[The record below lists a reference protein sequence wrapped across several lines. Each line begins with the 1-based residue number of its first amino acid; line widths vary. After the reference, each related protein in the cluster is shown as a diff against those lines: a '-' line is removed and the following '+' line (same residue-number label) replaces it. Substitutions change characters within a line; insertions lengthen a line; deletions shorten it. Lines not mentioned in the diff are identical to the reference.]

1 MIALPGSGADLAPEV
16 LARIEAGRA
25 AEMEGRREESRGH
38 YEAALHALR
47 SPVQA
52 RLAATII
59 RWIGRTHR
67 ADGNFDAVV
76 DCAEAALAIS
86 TLGDDAAGTAHALN
100 LLGGASQQRGELE
113 EAADLFRSAYHHAQ
127 GVGDYEL
134 IAMTQLNLGV
144 VANIQGNLHAARERY
159 AAALDGF
166 RAIGNE
172 SNVPFVLNNLG
183 MLYTDLGQW
192 EAAER
197 HYADAMEVCERTGNV
212 SARISIEVNRAE
224 LALARD
230 DFEGARQSCDAAFE
244 LIQRTGETRALGDLH
259 KHYGIL
265 HRDTGELW
273 RAENHLGRAAAIADE
288 RQDLLLAAET
298 AREQAELFWR
308 QQRNQ
313 DTLRALNRAYLWF
326 TQLRARREL
335 ADIDGRMATLEAMFL
350 EIVHRWGE
358 SIESA
363 DAYTQ
368 GHCMRVADYA
378 CALAEEAIRRRAAT
392 AGPEHPGSEGLREQ
406 TLLWFRMGALLHDVG
421 KLDVP
426 VAVLNKSGPLTAA
439 ERTIMERHPDAGV
452 ELLADIEFPWDIR
465 PMVRHHHERWT
476 GGGYPTGIAGAEIPL
491 SARILCIADVF
502 DALTSDRPYRRG
514 YSPAQALGIMG
525 GSMRDH
531 FDPELLKT
539 WVEICARLFPP
550 AAPPA
555 PAAVVAPVA
564 APARPPLA
572 TAV

>member
-1 MIALPGSGADLAPEV
+1 MTPLPGSGADLAPEV
-16 LARIEAGRA
+16 MGAIEAGRA
-25 AEMEGRREESRGH
+25 AEMGGRREEARTH

-67 ADGNFDAVV
+67 ADGSFDAVE

-86 TLGDDAAGTAHALN
+86 TAADDPAGTAHALN

-113 EAADLFRSAYHHAQ
+113 EAAELFRRAYQHAQ
-127 GVGDYEL
+127 PVGDYEL

-166 RAIGNE
+166 RAVGAE

-230 DFEGARQSCDAAFE
+230 DFDGARASCDAAFE

-265 HRDTGELW
+265 HRDTGDLW
-273 RAENHLGRAAAIADE
+273 RAENHLGRAATIADE

-313 DTLRALNRAYLWF
+313 ETLRALNRAYRWF
-326 TQLRARREL
+326 SQLRARREL

-350 EIVHRWGE
+350 KIVHRWGE

-378 CALAEEAIRRRAAT
+378 CALAEEAIRSRAAD
-392 AGPEHPGSEGLREQ
+392 PEHPGSEGLSEQ

-421 KLDVP
+421 KIDVP
-426 VAVLNKSGPLTAA
+426 VAVLNKSGALTPA
-439 ERTIMERHPDAGV
+439 ERAIMERHPDAGV
-452 ELLADIEFPWDIR
+452 ALLADIEFPWDIR

-476 GGGYPTGIAGAEIPL
+476 GGGYPTGTAGEAIPL

-514 YSPAQALGIMG
+514 FSPVQALEIMHG
-525 GSMRDH
+525 PMRGH
-531 FDPELLKT
+531 FDPELLAT
-539 WVEICARLFPP
+539 WTGICARLFPV
-550 AAPPA
+550 
-555 PAAVVAPVA
+555 AVPV
-564 APARPPLA
+564 PVRFQDSPVP
-572 TAV
+572 V

>member
-1 MIALPGSGADLAPEV
+1 MIAFESGGADLHPEV
-16 LARIEAGRA
+16 LERIEAGRT
-25 AEMEGRREESRGH
+25 AEMGGRRDEARDH

-47 SPVQA
+47 TPVQA

-67 ADGNFDAVV
+67 ADGTYDAVE

-86 TLGDDAAGTAHALN
+86 TACDDAAGTAHALN

-113 EAADLFRSAYHHAQ
+113 EAAELFRSAYQHAQ

-192 EAAER
+192 DAAEK
-197 HYADAMEVCERTGNV
+197 HYADAMEVCARTGNV

-224 LALARD
+224 LSLARD
-230 DFEGARQSCDAAFE
+230 DFEGARASCDAAFE

-313 DTLRALNRAYLWF
+313 DTLRALNRAYRWF

-378 CALAEEAIRRRAAT
+378 CALAEEVLHRRADHPDH
-392 AGPEHPGSEGLREQ
+392 AGAEGLNEQ

-426 VAVLNKSGPLTAA
+426 VAVLNKAGALTPA
-439 ERTIMERHPDAGV
+439 ERIIMERHPDAGV

-465 PMVRHHHERWT
+465 PMVRHHHERWS
-476 GGGYPTGIAGAEIPL
+476 GGGYPTGVAGEAIPL

-502 DALTSDRPYRRG
+502 DALTTDRPYRRG
-514 YSPAQALGIMG
+514 YSPAQALEIMG
-525 GSMRDH
+525 GTMREH
-531 FDPELLKT
+531 FDPELLAT
-539 WVEICARLFPP
+539 WTEICARLFP
-550 AAPPA
+550 AP
-555 PAAVVAPVA
+555 APVA
-564 APARPPLA
+564 VAVGVPVPVNAAARPVP
-572 TAV
+572 V